1 MKMALRIL
9 RVSLDGALL
18 LLVAGVVVLALA
30 AALGPAMGHQPV
42 VIRGGSMAPA
52 IPLGA
57 LVDVVGVDPSELAV
71 GDIVTMKTA
80 SGVLVT
86 HRIVRIVSTEEGLS
100 FELKGDA
107 NAEPDAGLVPATAVQ
122 GRVAVSVPILG
133 YMLYMLTSPTG
144 LASLICLA
152 LTLLFLIWLLEDLE
166 QGWGLSRSSEPRER
180 LIG

>member
-42 VIRGGSMAPA
+42 VIMAPA

-80 SGVLVT
+80 NGVLVT

-166 QGWGLSRSSEPRER
+166 QEWGLSRSSEPRER